1 MSVSPAD
8 AAPAA
13 RAAGGPRVVLVGPMG
28 SGKSTVGALLA
39 ERLGVPYRDTD
50 ADIVAAEGRAI
61 ADLFVDE
68 GEPYFRERERAA
80 VRDAVAAHTGVLSLG
95 GGAIL
100 DEGTRALL
108 RGLPVVYLSM
118 DVEEAVRRVGLNTAR
133 PLLAVNPRKQWR
145 ELMEARRHLYEEV
158 ARAVVATDDRTPEEV
173 AEAVLDALEL
183 KTATP
188 GGRPPGPR
196 PEDAMTSKV
205 TRIHVDGTAGTEPYE
220 VLVGRQLLGELG
232 GLIGGAVKR
241 VAVIH
246 PEALAETG
254 DALRQDLA
262 DQGYEAVAV
271 QVPNA
276 EEAKTAEVAAY
287 CWKALGQSG
296 FTRTDVIV
304 GVGGGATTDLAGFV
318 AASWL
323 RGVRWIAVPTTV
335 LGMVDAAVGGKTG
348 INTAEGKNLVGA
360 FHPPAGVLCD
370 LAALDSL
377 PVHDYVSG
385 LAEIIKAGFIAD
397 PAILDLIEA
406 DPEAARTPAGPH
418 TAELIE
424 RSIRVKAEVVS
435 GDLKESGR
443 REILNY
449 GHTLAHAIEKNER
462 YKWRHGAAV
471 AVGMHFAAELGRLA
485 GRLDDATADRH
496 RTVLESV
503 GLPLSYRYD
512 QWPKLLETMKV
523 DKKSRGDLLR
533 FIVLDG
539 LAKPTVLEGPDPAV
553 LLAAYGEVAD

>member
-1 MSVSPAD
+1 M
-8 AAPAA
+8 
-13 RAAGGPRVVLVGPMG
+13 
-28 SGKSTVGALLA
+28 
-39 ERLGVPYRDTD
+39 TD
-50 ADIVAAEGRAI
+50 
-61 ADLFVDE
+61 
-68 GEPYFRERERAA
+68 
-80 VRDAVAAHTGVLSLG
+80 
-95 GGAIL
+95 
-100 DEGTRALL
+100 
-108 RGLPVVYLSM
+108 
-118 DVEEAVRRVGLNTAR
+118 
-133 PLLAVNPRKQWR
+133 Q
-145 ELMEARRHLYEEV
+145 
-158 ARAVVATDDRTPEEV
+158 
-173 AEAVLDALEL
+173 
-183 KTATP
+183 
-188 GGRPPGPR
+188 
-196 PEDAMTSKV
+196 V
-205 TRIHVDGTAGTEPYE
+205 TRINVGASAGHDAYD

-232 GLIGGAVKR
+232 SLIGTKAQR

-246 PEALAETG
+246 PEALASTG
-254 DALRQDLA
+254 EALRDDLA
-262 DQGYEAVAV
+262 AQGYEAVAI

-276 EEAKTAEVAAY
+276 EEAKTVEVAAY

-335 LGMVDAAVGGKTG
+335 LAMVDAAVGGKTG

-377 PVHDYVSG
+377 PVNDYVSG
-385 LAEIIKAGFIAD
+385 LAEIIKAGFISD
-397 PAILDLIEA
+397 PAILDLIEE
-406 DPEAARTPAGPH
+406 DPQAARTPAGPH
-418 TAELIE
+418 TAELIV
-424 RSIRVKAEVVS
+424 RSIQVKADVVS
-435 GDLKESGR
+435 SDLKEAGL

-471 AVGMHFAAELGRLA
+471 SVGMVFAAELGRLA

-496 RTVLESV
+496 KAVLASV
-503 GLPLSYRYD
+503 GLPLTYRGD
-512 QWPKLLETMKV
+512 QWPKLLETMKL

-553 LLAAYGEVAD
+553 LFAAFGEVAA

>member
-1 MSVSPAD
+1 M
-8 AAPAA
+8 
-13 RAAGGPRVVLVGPMG
+13 
-28 SGKSTVGALLA
+28 T
-39 ERLGVPYRDTD
+39 TD
-50 ADIVAAEGRAI
+50 QD
-61 ADLFVDE
+61 
-68 GEPYFRERERAA
+68 
-80 VRDAVAAHTGVLSLG
+80 
-95 GGAIL
+95 
-100 DEGTRALL
+100 
-108 RGLPVVYLSM
+108 
-118 DVEEAVRRVGLNTAR
+118 
-133 PLLAVNPRKQWR
+133 
-145 ELMEARRHLYEEV
+145 
-158 ARAVVATDDRTPEEV
+158 
-173 AEAVLDALEL
+173 
-183 KTATP
+183 
-188 GGRPPGPR
+188 
-196 PEDAMTSKV
+196 V
-205 TRIHVDGTAGTEPYE
+205 TRIHVAGSAGTDPYE
-220 VLVGRQLLGELG
+220 VLVGRQLLGELP
-232 GLIGGAVKR
+232 GLIGDRAKR

-246 PEALAETG
+246 PEALADTG
-254 DALRQDLA
+254 EALRADLA
-262 DQGYEAVAV
+262 DQGYEAVAI

-287 CWKALGQSG
+287 CWKALGQTG
-296 FTRTDVIV
+296 FTRTDVVV

-318 AASWL
+318 AATWL

-335 LGMVDAAVGGKTG
+335 LAMVDAAVGGKTG

-385 LAEIIKAGFIAD
+385 LAEIIKAGFIVD
-397 PAILDLIEA
+397 PVILDLIEE
-406 DPEAARTPAGPH
+406 DPQAARTPAGPH
-418 TAELIE
+418 TAELLV
-424 RSIRVKAEVVS
+424 RSIKVKAEVVS

-471 AVGMHFAAELGRLA
+471 SVGMVFAAELGRLA

-496 RTVLESV
+496 RAILESV
-503 GLPLSYRYD
+503 GLPLSYRGD

-553 LLAAYGEVAD
+553 LIAAYGEVSA